1 MVTFIE
7 LNADL
12 DFDLCQS
19 YPFANAVGG
28 DVSLCMNVVVVEIRV
43 HNGNYAVILFSAS
56 TSSCIRNVIKH
67 VCILE
72 RMHFTIKTLYKC
84 YR

>member
-1 MVTFIE
+1 
-7 LNADL
+7 
-12 DFDLCQS
+12 
-19 YPFANAVGG
+19 
-28 DVSLCMNVVVVEIRV
+28 MNVVVVEIRV